1 MKRID
6 TATAVAGLF
15 VDGDPGVPTLAT
27 RFNASWCNN
36 VQEELAAAI
45 EAAGLTLDG
54 GDTDQLQEAIRVLA
68 FQTSA
73 ARQLTT
79 GDDLDVD
86 AVTPGIYRFDANVAN
101 RPDVPS
107 DCTGILT
114 TRKYGTVLVQ
124 EVVVTSASL
133 AVYVGAKRRRVSTDG
148 GTSWTS
154 WTGRVVELF
163 AVLSSNSAATA
174 PAGVDIGA
182 PSIGTTVVYKGGSAF
197 GTSSSW
203 QVRNNATGCY
213 YVKAPDGYNFD
224 EHLIVLEVHTGS
236 QSGGWP
242 TTLVNFNRHATNF
255 DELLVSGR
263 DSSHALANTGFCLV
277 IGIVR

>member
-54 GDTDQLQEAIRVLA
+54 GDTDQLQEAIRVIA

-79 GDDLDVD
+79 GDDLDTD
-86 AVTPGIYRFDANVAN
+86 AVTPGIYRFDANVSN

-148 GTSWTS
+148 GTSWTD
-154 WTGRVVELF
+154 WTGIVVELY
-163 AVLSSNSAATA
+163 AVFSSNGDATNESANDI
-174 PAGVDIGA
+174 AG
-182 PSIGTTVVYKGGSAF
+182 PSIGTGVVYKGGSAF
-197 GTSSSW
+197 GASASW
-203 QVRNNATGCY
+203 QVRKSATGSY
-213 YVKAPDGYNFD
+213 SIKAPTGFNFN
-224 EHLIVLEVHTGS
+224 EHLTVNNLTSLTASARV
-236 QSGGWP
+236 
-242 TTLVNFNRHATNF
+242 VNFSRNASNS
-255 DELLVSGR
+255 DEVDIR
-263 DSSHALANTGFCLV
+263 CYDSSWVLADTALAFV
-277 IGIVR
+277 IGLVR

>member
-73 ARQLTT
+73 SRQLTT

-86 AVTPGIYRFDANVAN
+86 AVTPGIYRFDANVSN

-154 WTGRVVELF
+154 WTGIVVELYAMF
-163 AVLSSNSAATA
+163 SSNTLATGESPAAK
-174 PAGVDIGA
+174 AG
-182 PSIGTTVVYKGGSAF
+182 PSIGAGVAYLGGAAF
-197 GTSSSW
+197 GTSTSW
-203 QVRNNATGCY
+203 QIRKIGTSVY
-213 YVKAPDGYNFD
+213 QIKAPNGFNFN
-224 EHLIVLEVHTGS
+224 EHLTVLDIYSLSSSRIVQYLRNSSNADQIDVTCHNLTGS
-236 QSGGWP
+236 FAETSLAILIG
-242 TTLVNFNRHATNF
+242 
-255 DELLVSGR
+255 LLR
-263 DSSHALANTGFCLV
+263 
-277 IGIVR
+277 

>member
-68 FQTSA
+68 FQASA
-73 ARQLTT
+73 SRQLTT
-79 GDDLDVD
+79 GDDLDTD
-86 AVTPGIYRFDANVAN
+86 AVAPGIYRFDANVSN

-114 TRKYGTVLVQ
+114 TRKYGTTLVQ

-163 AVLSSNSAATA
+163 AAFSANGDGTNESNIDF
-174 PAGVDIGA
+174 AG
-182 PSIGTTVVYKGGSAF
+182 PSIGTGVVYKGGSAF
-197 GTSSSW
+197 GASASW
-203 QVRNNATGCY
+203 QVRKPATGSY
-213 YVKAPDGYNFD
+213 SIKAPTGFNFNEHLTVINLTSLTAAARVVNFD
-224 EHLIVLEVHTGS
+224 RNASNTDEVEIRCY
-236 QSGGWP
+236 
-242 TTLVNFNRHATNF
+242 N
-255 DELLVSGR
+255 
-263 DSSHALANTGFCLV
+263 SSWALTDTALAFV
-277 IGIVR
+277 IGLVR